1 MVDLLVKL
9 FVRDH
14 ENTEDI
20 RVRTAYGTLSG
31 AVGICCN
38 TLLFGVKLAAGAAL
52 HSVSVMADAFNN
64 LSDAGSSVIGLV
76 GSRMAG
82 KPADAD
88 HPFGHGRIEYI
99 SALIVAFLVIQV
111 GFTFFKDSF
120 HKIFNP
126 EALSFSTVSLVIL
139 VLSICV
145 KLWLG
150 HFNKRLGK
158 RLNSQV
164 MLATAADSLGDVVTT
179 SATIISILVFR
190 FWGVNIDG
198 YVGVIVACVVLW
210 AGIGIA
216 KDTLKP
222 LIGEPADPEL
232 FREITELVEAY
243 DGIVGSHD
251 LIIHNYGPG
260 RSMASIHAEVPN
272 NVNVEVSHEIIDRA
286 EREVSKKLNIFLV
299 IHMDPVE
306 TENKRITD
314 LKDTVSKIV
323 QAVDDRLSI
332 HDFRFVGGREQ
343 INLIFDM
350 VVPIEY
356 DRQKTAEIEK
366 QVISAIKR
374 LDKRYQCV
382 ITIDKSFVAG
392 ADQQ

>member
-111 GFTFFKDSF
+111 GFTFFKDSIQ
-120 HKIFNP
+120 KIFNP
-126 EALSFSTVSLVIL
+126 EALSFSTISLVIL
-139 VLSICV
+139 VLSICI

-164 MLATAADSLGDVVTT
+164 MLAAAADSLGDVVTT
-179 SATIISILVFR
+179 SATIFSILVFR
-190 FWGVNIDG
+190 FLGVNIDG

-222 LIGEPADPEL
+222 LIGEPADLEL

-306 TENKRITD
+306 TEDKRITD
-314 LKDTVSKIV
+314 LKDTVSKTV

-332 HDFRFVGGREQ
+332 HDFRFVGGLEQ

-350 VVPIEY
+350 MVPIEY
-356 DRQKTAEIEK
+356 DRQKTEEIEK
-366 QVISAIKR
+366 QVISTIKK

-392 ADQQ
+392 AD